1 VEYCYFA
8 SNLLVEPGGN
18 PDGSDKVHDQKV
30 AVLLVENH
38 LVFADG
44 QWYDDG
50 GFDLEVR
57 EGETACPAA

>member
-1 VEYCYFA
+1 MEYCHFA

-18 PDGSDKVHDQKV
+18 PDGSDEVHDQKI

-38 LVFADG
+38 LVLVG
-44 QWYDDG
+44 GRWYDDG

-57 EGETACPAA
+57 EGEAACPAL